1 MSHRASRTRL
11 SLEELGLFNLLA
23 GVEKGEEIDDVFL
36 LQGLQ
41 ARGFVTLAHPLTL
54 TSTGETMLRSL
65 AARLEEEALGDTSV
79 RTQRPTLDP
88 MATPHSP
95 VAR

>member
-1 MSHRASRTRL
+1 MSHDVAPARL

-23 GVEKGEEIDDVFL
+23 SIEKGEEIDDIFL

-41 ARGFVTLAHPLTL
+41 ARGFVTLVCPLVL
-54 TSTGETMLRSL
+54 TTTGEAMLQAL

-79 RTQRPTLDP
+79 RMQRPASGLYEAPRSTVD
-88 MATPHSP
+88 
-95 VAR
+95 R